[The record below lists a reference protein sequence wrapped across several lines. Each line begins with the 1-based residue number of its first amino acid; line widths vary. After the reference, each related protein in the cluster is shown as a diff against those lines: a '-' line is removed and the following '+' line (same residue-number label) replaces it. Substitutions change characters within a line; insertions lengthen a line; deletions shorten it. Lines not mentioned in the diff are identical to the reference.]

1 MSKTGREPSDV
12 LTDFLNYIDC
22 CRARYQAAQ
31 DAVKKEEKR
40 LQDLLHELEFAE
52 NENAKRRVAT
62 KLQQSRRE
70 RRQQKDEMMRRELVV
85 DFFNEQANKGTLN
98 KMRQLLGRQRKQEEY
113 LDGERHYNPRVKD

>member
-1 MSKTGREPSDV
+1 MSKDRQPSDV

-52 NENAKRRVAT
+52 NENAKRRAAT

-85 DFFNEQANKGTLN
+85 DFFNERANKGTLN